1 MDKVILSELYQK
13 YHKELYLYLYSLCK
27 NHSETEDLLQET
39 FLKALLSLPEE
50 HTNVRA
56 WLYVVG
62 RNLFLNRQKKNQK
75 ILLIKDTAP
84 FPADKHS
91 KEPEFINDL
100 IREEQKQ
107 LLYQALFTLSPAKR
121 EILTLHYWSGF
132 THREIAAMMKLT
144 PENVRVLAHR
154 AKRELKQYMEVNG
167 YDLS

>member
-1 MDKVILSELYQK
+1 MDRSILSELYQR

-27 NHSETEDLLQET
+27 NHAETEDLLQET

-56 WLYVVG
+56 WLYLVG
-62 RNLFLNRQKKNQK
+62 RNLFLNRRKKDQKM
-75 ILLIKDTAP
+75 LLVKDTAT
-84 FPADKHS
+84 FPTDKHL
-91 KEPEFINDL
+91 KESEFINDL
-100 IREEQKQ
+100 IKEEQKQ
-107 LLYQALFTLSPAKR
+107 FLYQALFTLSPVKR

-154 AKRELKQYMEVNG
+154 AKKELKQYMEVNG

>member
-62 RNLFLNRQKKNQK
+62 RNLFLNHRKKNQK

-84 FPADKHS
+84 FPADKQDRKS
-91 KEPEFINDL
+91 
-100 IREEQKQ
+100 
-107 LLYQALFTLSPAKR
+107 
-121 EILTLHYWSGF
+121 
-132 THREIAAMMKLT
+132 
-144 PENVRVLAHR
+144 VV
-154 AKRELKQYMEVNG
+154 
-167 YDLS
+167 